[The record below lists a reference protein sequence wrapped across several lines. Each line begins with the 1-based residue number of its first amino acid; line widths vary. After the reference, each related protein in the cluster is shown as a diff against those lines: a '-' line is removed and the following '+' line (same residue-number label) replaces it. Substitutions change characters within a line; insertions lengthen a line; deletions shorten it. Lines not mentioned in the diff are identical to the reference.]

1 MDHLDVKRAAF
12 DRILEQA
19 TIEVSEPLTIAQVM
33 TLRPICIDPQ
43 VSAYELVQLFHAKRF
58 RHLLVADAD
67 GRLVGVISDRDVLRC
82 FGPEGS
88 PDRAKLESI
97 TAASLMSTDVITIEP
112 TTLLAD
118 AVSAMLVHGINCLPV
133 IAAGKLC
140 GIVTSTDIYL
150 VLERLLG
157 RVSAGAAR

>member
-1 MDHLDVKRAAF
+1 MDPLDNKRLALN
-12 DRILEQA
+12 RILEQA
-19 TIEVSEPLTIAQVM
+19 TIEINPPLTIAQVM
-33 TLRPICIDPQ
+33 TRRPICIEPH

-58 RHLLVADAD
+58 RHLLVADEE

-82 FGPEGS
+82 FGLEGS
-88 PDRAKLESI
+88 PDRAKLEAI
-97 TAASLMSTDVITIEP
+97 TAGSLMSTDVITIEP
-112 TTLLAD
+112 TTPLAE

-133 IAAGKLC
+133 IEAGKLC

-157 RVSAGAAR
+157 RVSVAAAR

>member
-12 DRILEQA
+12 DRILEQT

-33 TLRPICIDPQ
+33 TRRPICIDPQ

-88 PDRAKLESI
+88 PDRAN
-97 TAASLMSTDVITIEP
+97 
-112 TTLLAD
+112 
-118 AVSAMLVHGINCLPV
+118 G
-133 IAAGKLC
+133 
-140 GIVTSTDIYL
+140 
-150 VLERLLG
+150 
-157 RVSAGAAR
+157 

>member
-1 MDHLDVKRAAF
+1 MDHLDIKRTVL
-12 DRILEQA
+12 DRLLEQT
-19 TIEVSEPLTIAQVM
+19 TIEIHPPLTIAQVM
-33 TLRPICIDPQ
+33 TRRPICIEPQ

-58 RHLLVADAD
+58 RHLLVADAE

-88 PDRAKLESI
+88 PDRAKLEAI
-97 TAASLMSTDVITIEP
+97 TAATLMSADVITIEP
-112 TTLLAD
+112 ITPLAE

-133 IAAGKLC
+133 IDAGKLC

-150 VLERLLG
+150 VLERLLE

>member
-1 MDHLDVKRAAF
+1 MDHLDAKRLAF
-12 DRILEQA
+12 DNFLA
-19 TIEVSEPLTIAQVM
+19 NTTIEVGEPLTIAQVM
-33 TLRPICIDPQ
+33 TRRPICIEPE
-43 VSAYELVQLFHAKRF
+43 VSVYELVQLFHAKRF
-58 RHLLVADAD
+58 RHLLVADRD

-97 TAASLMSTDVITIEP
+97 TAESLMSTDVITIEP

-133 IAAGKLC
+133 ISAGKLC

-157 RVSAGAAR
+157 RVSVTASR